1 MVVLGGCV
9 LGVIAS
15 YVVQIIA
22 QPILVQLY
30 GIHIHILFPDAEQWA
45 IIGGAILLGLFFSLL
60 PGLIAYRRSL
70 QDGLTLKV

>member
-1 MVVLGGCV
+1 MVISGGCV

-15 YVVQIIA
+15 YLVQLIA

-30 GIHIHILFPDAEQWA
+30 GIHIHIMFPDGEQWA
-45 IIGGAILLGLFFSLL
+45 IIAGALLLGLFFSLL